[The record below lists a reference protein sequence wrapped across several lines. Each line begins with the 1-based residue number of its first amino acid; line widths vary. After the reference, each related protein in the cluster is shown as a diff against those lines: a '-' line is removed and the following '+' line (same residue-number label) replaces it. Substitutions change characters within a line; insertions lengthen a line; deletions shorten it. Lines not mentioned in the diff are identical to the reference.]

1 MKIAE
6 SCNESLYMIRMNPM
20 QVSWCVEG
28 ILAVDDED
36 ILIGYQDTIILLV
49 LRFGQGRIRHI
60 TI

>member
-1 MKIAE
+1 
-6 SCNESLYMIRMNPM
+6 M